1 MQKLFKFIHKKKENE
16 DLIVHKKKK
25 KDLVRTDS
33 SGDEVALVPWVYDN
47 IPYSYKQWLRINI
60 SARADKVW
68 NLGDEITTD
77 AAIENIEYYFRLP
90 KMTKAEKKLRVA
102 SVLRANGI
110 KGATAFTEDIFQ
122 QLEVFIIQHDT
133 EASTSKRQSKLLQV
147 ENSPRLLRQR
157 SQSII

>member
-1 MQKLFKFIHKKKENE
+1 MQKLIKFIHKKKENE

-25 KDLVRTDS
+25 NHLERTES
-33 SGDEVALVPWVYDN
+33 SGDEALVPWVYDN

-60 SARADKVW
+60 SKRADKLW

-122 QLEVFIIQHDT
+122 QLEVFIIEHDT

-147 ENSPRLLRQR
+147 ENSPRMSRQR